1 MAGKVKPIPEGYH
14 TITPSL
20 VIRGAAAAIEFYK
33 KAFGAKEIMCMKGP
47 GGMVGHAELQIGDSK
62 LMLSDEFP
70 NMGTQSPLALKGSP
84 VALFLYVDNVDA
96 WFQKAVAAGAQVTM
110 PLADMF
116 WGDRFGKLKDPYGHD
131 WALATH
137 IEDVSPEEMVKRSAA
152 AMAQMAG
159 KS

>member
-1 MAGKVKPIPEGYH
+1 PKQRFLLFFLGGSRMAGKVKTISEGYH

-33 KAFGAKEIMCMKGP
+33 KAFGAQEIMCMKRP
-47 GGMVGHAELQIGDSK
+47 GGLVGHAELQIGDSK

-70 NMGTQSPLALKGSP
+70 NMGSQSPLALKGSP

-96 WFQKAVAAGAQVTM
+96 WFKRAVDAGAQVTM

-131 WALATH
+131 
-137 IEDVSPEEMVKRSAA
+137 
-152 AMAQMAG
+152 
-159 KS
+159 